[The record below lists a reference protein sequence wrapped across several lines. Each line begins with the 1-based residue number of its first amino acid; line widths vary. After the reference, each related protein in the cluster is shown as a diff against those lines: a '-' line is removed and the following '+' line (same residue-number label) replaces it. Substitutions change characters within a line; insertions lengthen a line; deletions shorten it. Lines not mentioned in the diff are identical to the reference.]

1 MLWQYEAI
9 AQFAKADPPSFY
21 SKGYEAYLQEA
32 VKYFNIRSRVATNP
46 KEITE
51 LTVEDDRTI
60 RIVFNSQDRLNVSQV
75 SRSLRVFSMYLIDET
90 HELNFSDLVTGK
102 RLFRMTASEIAGE
115 NAPKE
120 DELNKEQLVALND
133 FKKLDVDEKLN
144 AIYELLL
151 ERR

>member
-1 MLWQYEAI
+1 
-9 AQFAKADPPSFY
+9 
-21 SKGYEAYLQEA
+21 
-32 VKYFNIRSRVATNP
+32 
-46 KEITE
+46 
-51 LTVEDDRTI
+51 
-60 RIVFNSQDRLNVSQV
+60 
-75 SRSLRVFSMYLIDET
+75 MYLIDET

>member
-133 FKKLDVDEKLN
+133 FKKLDVGEKLN
-144 AIYELLL
+144 TIYELLL